1 MKKYSLL
8 IIAVIPLLFLIL
20 SSAQA
25 QTTYDA
31 DLDSVYRVNG
41 EYTMTPLHHCDTFK
55 FGGRVVNNGTGT
67 ITDVLVN
74 ITNGSGYVDSL
85 NFASIYSGSENSDLS
100 SSGFLPSAIGDYKVN
115 LSTSIS
121 ETETDLSNNNDSLE
135 FEVTDTIYARDL
147 GTPINGLGFT
157 GGSGYIGQRFSLKVA
172 DTITS
177 ITFYINT
184 PITGDS
190 CKAHIFNFNGIPG
203 TIQGSTNPI
212 YLSAGQN
219 WYTVKLKCPAIVA
232 AGEYFGALEQLTTAN
247 IALGYATTN
256 VHDSTVYY
264 DGGAGWTPADDLPV
278 PLNKA
283 VLLLRINVGPYDTY
297 REVNI
302 TSSKDT
308 VCDLSQVLLT
318 ADKGNTFAWS
328 PASLALSPTT
338 KSTFFELDTAT
349 EITIIAD
356 FGCGLT
362 ARDTITIQVT
372 PAPSG
377 TIIADT
383 TICIGDSIDLT
394 ASGGSNYSWVGGPT
408 NTAWR
413 VSPTALTK
421 NYTVIIDSTNGCIN
435 GFTTQVSVSSPAVVA
450 LGDTAA
456 CIGQS
461 VTVKSNGATSYS
473 WDGGPA
479 TQEYTFEVIQTEYKV
494 VTGTSDKGCIISDS
508 VLITANTSPI
518 LTPLADTGACF
529 TKFISITADAVA
541 DNFLWSNGDT
551 SKTTRFQMLAPKTL
565 TVIAINA
572 NGCEAYDTL
581 SVARYLKPNGVIS
594 PASDTAICEGTSLAV
609 TASGGASY
617 EWSNGEITATANLS
631 PSQVTTYT
639 VITRSAEGCE
649 DFDDITVSVNPLPV
663 AGFSHQVFKDSVV
676 FSNTSTLATSYAW
689 DFGDGQS
696 SADLNPFNIYD
707 TTGLYAIT
715 LTATNDCGDVDSTIT
730 ISVTVPVEINNISD
744 IALWKNVN
752 LYPNPTASTLN
763 YYIENQ
769 LYGAMNITVIDVNG
783 KVLQTSAQTKGS
795 NQTSGTL
802 DLASYTDGI
811 YLIEFRIDDSVIRS
825 RVVKH

>member
-1 MKKYSLL
+1 MKKHSLL

-55 FGGRVVNNGTGT
+55 FGGRVVSNGTGT

-85 NFASIYSGSENSDLS
+85 NFSSISAGAADNSLS
-100 SSGFLPSAIGDYKVN
+100 ATGFLPSAIGDYTVN

-121 ETETDLSNNNDSLE
+121 ETETNLSNNNDSLE
-135 FEVTDTIYARDL
+135 FEVTDTIFARDF
-147 GTPINGLGFT
+147 GNASGGGAGFA
-157 GGSGYIGQRFSLKVA
+157 GAANNAVGCKFKLKEA

-177 ITFYINT
+177 IKFYMAT
-184 PITGDS
+184 ATVGDS
-190 CKAHIFNFNGIPG
+190 VKASVYYYNNGPG
-203 TIQGSTNPI
+203 SFIESAQTTIISSSVG
-212 YLSAGQN
+212 
-219 WYTVKLKCPAIVA
+219 WYTAPLLCPAIVN
-232 AGEYFGALEQLTTAN
+232 AGEYFVAIEQLNTSN
-247 IALGYATTN
+247 MGLGVYN
-256 VHDSTVYY
+256 ENFFDSSVYY
-264 DGGAGWTPADDLPV
+264 GPNGNW
-278 PLNKA
+278 
-283 VLLLRINVGPYDTY
+283 LLIESIPFLVSPMIRLNVGPYDTY

-308 VCDLSQVLLT
+308 VCELSQVLLS
-318 ADKGNTFAWS
+318 ADEGNTFAWS

-338 KSTFFELDTAT
+338 KSTFFELTTAT
-349 EITIIAD
+349 EIIVLAE

-377 TIIADT
+377 TIIGDT
-383 TICIGDSIDLT
+383 SVCRGDSIDLT
-394 ASGGSNYSWVGGPT
+394 ASGGSNYRWVGGPT

-413 VSPTALTK
+413 VSPTTGPR
-421 NYTVIIDSTNGCIN
+421 NYTVIIDSTNGCLN
-435 GFTTQVSVSSPAVVA
+435 GFTTQLSISSPTVA
-450 LGDTAA
+450 AFGDTAA
-456 CIGQS
+456 CIGQP

-473 WDGGPA
+473 WNGGPA
-479 TQEYTFEVIQTEYKV
+479 TQEYTFEVTQTEYKV
-494 VTGTSDKGCIISDS
+494 VTGTNDKGCTISDS
-508 VLITANTSPI
+508 VLITADISPI
-518 LTPLADTGACF
+518 LTPLKDTGACF
-529 TKFISITADAVA
+529 TKFITITAGAVA
-541 DNFLWSNGDT
+541 DSFLWSNGDT
-551 SKTTRFQMLAPKTL
+551 SKATRFQMLAPKTL
-565 TVIAINA
+565 TVIAKNA
-572 NGCEAYDTL
+572 NGCESYDTL
-581 SVARYLKPNGVIS
+581 SVARYLTPNGVIS

-617 EWSNGEITATANLS
+617 EWSNGENTATANLS
-631 PSQVTTYT
+631 PTQVTTYT

-663 AGFSHQVFKDSVV
+663 AGFSHKVFKDSVI
-676 FSNTSTLATSYAW
+676 FNNTSMLATSYAW

-696 SADLNPFNIYD
+696 SDDLNPFNIYD
-707 TTGLYAIT
+707 TTGLYTIT
-715 LTATNDCGDVDSTIT
+715 LTATNDCGDADSTIT

-744 IALWKNVN
+744 LALWKNVN

-763 YYIENQ
+763 YRIENQ
-769 LYGAMNITVIDVNG
+769 LYGEVNITIIDVNG
-783 KVLQTSAQTKGS
+783 KVLQTSSQTKGS
-795 NQTSGTL
+795 NQISGTL